1 MQAILINGRGYYG
14 DCTLNAGGV
23 TTPTNCSVQNYWVP
37 PGASA
42 VQPWASAVNP
52 GEGGFLRS

>member
-52 GEGGFLRS
+52 GEGRG